1 MTFNELNLSAPLLRA
16 IAEAGYETP
25 SPIQAK
31 AIPPVLEGRDLMGC
45 AQTGTG
51 KTAAFA
57 LPMLDRLNA
66 AKPRKPGAIRALIL
80 TPTRE
85 LALQIGESFAAYGK
99 YQKLRATVI
108 FGGVG
113 QAPQVEAIKKGV
125 EILIACPGRL
135 NDLVGQGLVDLS
147 NIEIF
152 VLDEADRMLDMGFVH
167 DVKKVIAK
175 LPKQRQNLMFSA
187 TMPKEIEQLAA
198 GILQDPA
205 FVKVDPVSSTV
216 DRIDQSLYF
225 VEKGNKKLLLPW
237 LIKNL
242 NPPVVNALV
251 FSRTK
256 HGADKIAKD
265 LNKQGIPAA
274 AIHGNKSQSARVA
287 ALEGFKAGKTK
298 VLVATDIAA
307 RGIDIS
313 ELSHV
318 FNYDLPEVPETYVHR
333 IGRTAR
339 AGADGTA
346 VSFCAPEEKEY
357 LAGIEKLN
365 RRQIPVISG
374 HPWDGVPA
382 PVKAVPPVRGRKPKM
397 EAAAEAPPPVEKP
410 VKAAKAEK
418 APKAEKTAKAA
429 KAVKAEP
436 KAQKANATPKIEAK
450 EEHLMDENNKRTPGG
465 RDNSRRNNNNRPRRE
480 GNAPAQG
487 AGRGSNAQPK
497 FDPHFVSAPEATP
510 LRSAKK
516 NAATPAVPAQTIP
529 TAMQNRQPAQR
540 SENNGRNGAGR
551 SLRNERND
559 RSARP
564 AQPAQQ
570 NSQRNENRSGRSNN
584 RNEQSSAGRVP
595 RAPKAE
601 QSGRN
606 NRSRSNNVP
615 TKDEDPGL
623 VLISRRP
630 PQQKFTSFEEYMNAH
645 GGATAPIEDH
655 SEEV

>member
-1 MTFNELNLSAPLLRA
+1 MTFNELNLSAPVLRA
-16 IAEAGYETP
+16 VAQAGYESP
-25 SPIQAK
+25 SPIQAA
-31 AIPPVLEGRDLMGC
+31 AIPPVLAGRDLMGC

-57 LPMLDRLNA
+57 LPMLDRLTA
-66 AKPRKPGAIRALIL
+66 SAPRKKGAIRALIL

-85 LALQIGESFAAYGK
+85 LALQIGESFEAYGK
-99 YQKLRATVI
+99 YLTLRSTVI

-113 QAPQVEAIKKGV
+113 QAPQVAALKKGV
-125 EILIACPGRL
+125 DILIACPGRL
-135 NDLVGQGLVDLS
+135 NDLVGQGLLDLS

-175 LPKQRQNLMFSA
+175 LPRQRQNLMFSA

-198 GILQDPA
+198 GILHDPA

-216 DRIDQSLYF
+216 DRIQQSLYF
-225 VEKGNKKLLLPW
+225 VEKGNKKFLLPW

-242 NPPVVNALV
+242 KPEVVNALV

-274 AIHGNKSQSARVA
+274 AIHGNKSQTARVT
-287 ALEGFKAGKTK
+287 ALEDFKAGKTR

-346 VSFCAPEEKEY
+346 VSFCAPEEQEY

-382 PVKAVPPVRGRKPKM
+382 PVKAAPPVRGRKPKM
-397 EAAAEAPPPVEKP
+397 EAVAEAPAPVEKP
-410 VKAAKAEK
+410 VKAARAEK

-450 EEHLMDENNKRTPGG
+450 EEQLMDDNKRTPGG

-516 NAATPAVPAQTIP
+516 NAATPAVPIQTIP

-551 SLRNERND
+551 SPRNERND

-570 NSQRNENRSGRSNN
+570 NSQRNENRNGRSNN
-584 RNEQSSAGRVP
+584 RNEQSGAGRAP

-645 GGATAPIEDH
+645 GGETAPIEDH